1 MQPFNQSVGTINSCK
16 KSAVRPFIHMY
27 LFMRANF
34 LTERL
39 PKQRLIH
46 YIYARDAFTVLHIQ
60 KMKLNNLFD

>member
-1 MQPFNQSVGTINSCK
+1 MHPFNQSVGTIDSCK
-16 KSAVRPFIHMY
+16 KSAVHMY
-27 LFMRANF
+27 LLMRANF

-60 KMKLNNLFD
+60 KMKLYNLFD